1 MQLHISCPCVDYEP
15 YVRPI
20 ASVPCDGTVSETPP
34 ESLSDET
41 ASLETTSSLSSSPR
55 SFTPAIS
62 ELSVDCGDLVGS
74 RDVIQIN
81 SHPIDDFSTVI
92 RTIVRPASPVIGCL
106 HFTHPF
112 SRPSSP
118 KFFTRPSSPKHISR
132 PSSPFSHSNAALKSL
147 NCFSKDAFER
157 DVDLIQARRPEVE
170 VGIIQETLIQV
181 DAVGSG
187 TLRDKRKGADGA
199 KGHVRAGVNVA
210 DIEPSGAY

>member
-1 MQLHISCPCVDYEP
+1 MPLHISCPWNDHGP
-15 YVRPI
+15 YALPI
-20 ASVPCDGTVSETPP
+20 ASAPCDGTVSETPP
-34 ESLSDET
+34 ESLSDEM
-41 ASLETTSSLSSSPR
+41 ASLESTSPPSSPPR
-55 SFTPAIS
+55 SSTPAIS
-62 ELSVDCGDLVGS
+62 EPSVDCGDLVTS

-92 RTIVRPASPVIGCL
+92 RTIIRPASPVIGCIHL
-106 HFTHPF
+106 THPF

-118 KFFTRPSSPKHISR
+118 KFFTHPSSRKHISR

-170 VGIIQETLIQV
+170 VGIIQETVVQV

-187 TLRDKRKGADGA
+187 TLRDKRKGADGT
-199 KGHVRAGVNVA
+199 KGHLRAVA
-210 DIEPSGAY
+210 DEEPSGAY